1 MRMTP
6 QKRTNDREPRFVLR
20 EARAADLDDLLRLS
34 RILDSINLP
43 TDRDELRSTIARSRR
58 SFAGSLADS
67 AKGIYVFVAEDRRS
81 RRTVGSSMI
90 IAKHGTP
97 ESPHYYLGMVNEERY
112 SKTLGKMFRHTYLNL
127 RHSMDGPTEVGGLI
141 VDPKLRRHPARLG
154 TQLSFV
160 RFLYMALHRQRFG
173 AEVIAEMKPPLT
185 PSGENRFWQCYGA
198 RVTGLTFR
206 EADKLSTKDKE
217 FIPAL
222 FPNAPI
228 YTCMLPV
235 EVQEE
240 IGRVGADTAGAV
252 RLLERIGLEFLDQ
265 VDPFDAGPY
274 YGARIDDVAV
284 VRDTRRVRL
293 MPEPSRAA
301 LSPVRPHLIAV
312 ERPAFRA
319 FCIPARREGE
329 TLFLSAAVLGELA
342 IRPGTRASAV
352 PLP

>member
-1 MRMTP
+1 VRARKSLASGGT
-6 QKRTNDREPRFVLR
+6 RFIVR
-20 EARAADLDDLLRLS
+20 DARPTDLDDLLRLS

-43 TDRDELRSTIARSRR
+43 TEREELRSAIARSRR

-67 AKGIYVFVAEDRRS
+67 ARGLYVFVAEDLRS
-81 RRTVGSSMI
+81 QRVVGSSMV

-141 VDPKLRRHPARLG
+141 VDPKFRRHRARLG

-160 RFLYMALHRQRFG
+160 RFLYMALHRERFG

-185 PSGENRFWQCYGA
+185 PRGESRFWQCYGA

-206 EADKLSTKDKE
+206 EADQLSTKDKE

-222 FPNAPI
+222 FPNVPI
-228 YTCMLPV
+228 YTCMLPLD
-235 EVQEE
+235 VQAE
-240 IGRVGADTAGAV
+240 IGRVGPETEGAV
-252 RLLERIGLEFLDQ
+252 RLLERIGLEFLDH

-284 VRDTRRVRL
+284 VKDARRVQL
-293 MPEPSRAA
+293 APEPSRAA
-301 LSPVRPHLIAV
+301 AAPQRPHLVAI
-312 ERPAFRA
+312 ERPSFRA
-319 FCIPARREGE
+319 FTTPARRDGE
-329 TLFLSAAVLGELA
+329 TLFVSADVLAGLG
-342 IRPGTRASAV
+342 IRPGARAGTV

>member
-1 MRMTP
+1 MG
-6 QKRTNDREPRFVLR
+6 EPRFVLR
-20 EARAADLDDLLRLS
+20 EARPADLDELLRLS

-43 TDRDELRSTIARSRR
+43 TERDELRSVIARSRR
-58 SFAGSLADS
+58 SFSGSLTDS
-67 AKGIYVFVAEDRRS
+67 AKGIYVFLAEDLRS
-81 RRTVGSSMI
+81 GRAVGSSMI

-97 ESPHYYLGMVNEERY
+97 ESPHYYLAMVNEERY

-141 VDPKLRRHPARLG
+141 VDPKLRRHPARIG

-160 RFLYMALHRQRFG
+160 RFLYMALHRERFG

-185 PSGENRFWQCYGA
+185 PRGESRFWQCYGA

-222 FPNAPI
+222 FPNVPI
-228 YTCMLPV
+228 YTCMLPL

-240 IGRVGADTAGAV
+240 IGRVGPETEGAV
-252 RLLERIGLEFLDQ
+252 RLLERIGLEFLDH

-274 YGARIDDVAV
+274 YGARIDDVDS
-284 VRDTRRVRL
+284 VREARRVRL
-293 MPEPSRAA
+293 MPEPSETAA
-301 LSPVRPHLIAV
+301 APVRRHLIAT
-312 ERPAFRA
+312 ERPSFRA
-319 FCIPARREGE
+319 FCMPARRDGE
-329 TLFLSAAVLGELA
+329 TLFVSSASLRRLAV
-342 IRPGTRASAV
+342 RPGTRAGAV
-352 PLP
+352 PLA